1 MKIKNLVIENLKLF
15 DQKFDKIE
23 NISGA
28 NLILF
33 NGPNGYGKT
42 TIFDAIELA
51 LTGEIKRI
59 GKYNDDLG
67 IGKKEKYEK
76 RLLIADPA
84 KEAFVSM
91 TIETEDCE
99 LRLLRL
105 YEKPLKGRVKKSAV
119 ENNPYKTFEVF
130 KRKVFVNEQE
140 VSGDQE
146 QEEVLKRYRLN
157 DIVEFYD
164 KCCFLAQDEHLMFI
178 KEANK
183 DKAKALE
190 FMFKLPEEY
199 EEERNRINKII
210 FSLYNANTKKD
221 LGYLK
226 ILKNKQEELED
237 TLRQLK
243 GKENEESG
251 NAIQDNE
258 KNAKLEYKCL
268 FRGKSIKWDK
278 ENPLLNQ
285 EEYEDAI
292 KSLERLYF
300 YAQHQATCQDYIFNE
315 PLKKL
320 KKPFVGTANISCE
333 SNSLEYA
340 YRYYALLEKVEYY
353 ESELNIKKQLE
364 KLRDDLEKQNLIEL
378 KWEVVA
384 KYNLLREEDIE
395 LVKAMIE
402 DIVNL
407 KKSQGIVSS
416 TITAID
422 EARRTLI
429 RYTEE
434 AMQQLI
440 ISDSECPL
448 CGTPYNSK
456 VILDNKILEETEK
469 LQALSDETATIIQEK
484 IGKIY
489 EQYLES
495 VLVDTKKLLQ
505 DSIEEELYQ
514 KVQEVKACKVKLEE
528 ISKLLN
534 KINIHLPQ
542 DYNEDIVE
550 TAKRYDEF
558 IKNIESNLKH
568 IPSEVEEQL
577 TEKNFFND
585 YDRYYDK
592 EEKKFL
598 EINSSML
605 LEKQNYVKEAFYDS
619 KIKIIAEKQN
629 ELDKIKER
637 YSELNR
643 IYEELYKYRDAIDE
657 GIKEYKQKVIYDIEP
672 LLHVYT
678 AKILQQKFNG
688 RSIFILTNEDM
699 TTLQLVN
706 SVSDKQDILYNM
718 SSGQLAA
725 VALSFLLCMNQV
737 YAQQQEFPFIL
748 IDDPIQTIDDVNM
761 VGLVDILRFEF
772 RDAQIFMSTHE
783 QKFEWYLK
791 YKYEKANKN
800 IVSYNLKNLV
810 LQGIKKNI

>member
-1 MKIKNLVIENLKLF
+1 MKIKNLVIENFKLF
-15 DQKFDKIE
+15 DQKFDKVE

-42 TIFDAIELA
+42 TVFDAIELA

-67 IGKKEKYEK
+67 INKKEKHEK
-76 RLLIADPA
+76 RLLIADPT

-91 TIETEDCE
+91 TIETKDCE
-99 LRLLRL
+99 LKLQRV
-105 YEKPLKGRVKKSAV
+105 YERPSKGKVKKSAV
-119 ENNPYKTFEVF
+119 ENNPHKTFEVF
-130 KRKVFVNEQE
+130 RRKVFVNEQE
-140 VSGDQE
+140 VVSPQE
-146 QEEVLKRYRLN
+146 QEEVLKRYHLN

-164 KCCFLAQDEHLMFI
+164 KCCFLSQDEHLMFL

-199 EEERNRINKII
+199 EKELNRINRII
-210 FSLYNANTKKD
+210 SSLYNANTKND
-221 LGYLK
+221 LGYIK
-226 ILKNKQEELED
+226 ILKNRQGELED
-237 TLRQLK
+237 ALKQLK
-243 GKENEESG
+243 GKDNEESD
-251 NAIQDNE
+251 NTIQNNE
-258 KNAKLEYKCL
+258 KKAKLEYNCL
-268 FRGKSIKWDK
+268 FGGKSIKWDEK
-278 ENPLLNQ
+278 NPLLNR
-285 EEYEDAI
+285 EEYEDAM

-300 YAQHQATCQDYIFNE
+300 YSQHQEDCQNYIFNE

-320 KKPFVGTANISCE
+320 KKPFVGTVNISYE

-340 YRYYALLEKVEYY
+340 YRYFPLLQKAEDY
-353 ESELNIKKQLE
+353 ENKYNSKKQLE
-364 KLRDDLEKQNLIEL
+364 KLKDDLEKRNLNEL
-378 KWEVVA
+378 KWEVITQH
-384 KYNLLREEDIE
+384 NLLKKEDIE
-395 LVKAMIE
+395 SVKAVIKE
-402 DIVNL
+402 IANL

-416 TITAID
+416 MITTID
-422 EARRTLI
+422 GARHTLI

-434 AMQQLI
+434 AIQKSI
-440 ISDSECPL
+440 IDDSECPL
-448 CGTPYNSK
+448 CGAPYESK
-456 VILDNKILEETEK
+456 VALDKKILEETEK
-469 LQALSDETATIIQEK
+469 LQALSDETSTVIEEK
-484 IGKIY
+484 TEKIY
-489 EQYLES
+489 EEYLDE

-505 DSIEEELYQ
+505 GSIEEELYQ
-514 KVQEVKACKVKLEE
+514 KLQEVKACKVKLEE
-528 ISKLLN
+528 ISSLLN
-534 KINIHLPQ
+534 KINIYLPQ

-550 TAKRYDEF
+550 TAKGYDEF
-558 IKNIESNLKH
+558 IKVMESNLKH
-568 IPSEVEEQL
+568 IPNEIEEQL
-577 TEKNFFND
+577 SENNFFDD

-598 EINSSML
+598 RIDCIML
-605 LEKQNYVKEAFYDS
+605 SEKQNYVKEAFYDS
-619 KIKIIAEKQN
+619 KIRMINEKQN
-629 ELDKIKER
+629 ELNKVNAR
-637 YSELNR
+637 YSELNN
-643 IYEELYKYRDAIDE
+643 IYEDLCKYRDAIKE
-657 GIKEYKQKVIYDIEP
+657 GIKDYKRKVICDIEP

-688 RSIFILTNEDM
+688 KSIFILIDEDM

-706 SVSDKQDILYNM
+706 SASDKQDILYNM

-725 VALSFLLCMNQV
+725 VALAFLLCMNQV
-737 YAQQQEFPFIL
+737 YAQQQAFPFIL

-772 RDAQIFMSTHE
+772 RNAQIFVSTHE

-810 LQGIKKNI
+810 LQGLK